1 MDTKAGIK
9 RARKK
14 RFLGVL
20 ADIYA
25 VLMYTLFYIPVAV
38 MIAFS
43 FNDAKRNFSWEGFTT
58 GWYAKLFSFR
68 NTTLWDALIY
78 SLVIAVLATLISTV
92 VGVLGGI
99 GLKKFEFRTK
109 KFINMM
115 IYVPIIVPEIVLAV
129 AMLIIFIT
137 VGIKMGMGTIL
148 IGHCTFCIPYAVV
161 TIRGR
166 ISGDNETL
174 EEASMDL
181 GANRLQ
187 TFLRV
192 TIPSIMPGIM
202 SAAFLSFT
210 LSIDDVVM
218 SNMLAGASQSTLPVL
233 ILSLNRTGLTGDVNA
248 LTTIM
253 ILMMVLALLAQNLI
267 RRAVQKRRARL

>member
-58 GWYAKLFSFR
+58 GWYVKLFSFR

-99 GLKKFEFRTK
+99 GLGEAGPEAILPLDPFWKRMDEIANNTQGGNT
-109 KFINMM
+109 IN
-115 IYVPIIVPEIVLAV
+115 IIVNGADKDPRAIAEEVKRVLV
-129 AMLIIFIT
+129 
-137 VGIKMGMGTIL
+137 
-148 IGHCTFCIPYAVV
+148 
-161 TIRGR
+161 R
-166 ISGDNETL
+166 ET
-174 EEASMDL
+174 
-181 GANRLQ
+181 NQRRLAWQ
-187 TFLRV
+187 
-192 TIPSIMPGIM
+192 
-202 SAAFLSFT
+202 
-210 LSIDDVVM
+210 
-218 SNMLAGASQSTLPVL
+218 
-233 ILSLNRTGLTGDVNA
+233 
-248 LTTIM
+248 
-253 ILMMVLALLAQNLI
+253 
-267 RRAVQKRRARL
+267 